1 MLERKS
7 PRVHFNIGL
16 QWALSG
22 NQVVC
27 IGNDILISLKGNH
40 ISGNGFV
47 EIREILLDLRLKVN
61 YIERQT
67 IIVVNE
73 RVGIITTFFYF

>member
-7 PRVHFNIGL
+7 PRVYFNIGL

-27 IGNDILISLKGNH
+27 FGDDILISLKGNR

-47 EIREILLDLRLKVN
+47 EIREILLDLRPKVY
-61 YIERQT
+61 YISAISFILE
-67 IIVVNE
+67 IL
-73 RVGIITTFFYF
+73 